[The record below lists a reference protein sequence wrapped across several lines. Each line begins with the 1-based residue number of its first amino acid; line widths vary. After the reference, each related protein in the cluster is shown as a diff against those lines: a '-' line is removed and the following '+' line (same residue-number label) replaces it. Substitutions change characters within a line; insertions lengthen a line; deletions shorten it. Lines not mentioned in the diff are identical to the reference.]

1 MTSRDADKL
10 NKNYGEGKDVI
21 KVIGDPVQTSST
33 YFVFAKGN
41 TKLQVAVDGALKQL
55 KENGTLAK
63 ISVDI
68 IGGDYTESE

>member
-1 MTSRDADKL
+1 
-10 NKNYGEGKDVI
+10 
-21 KVIGDPVQTSST
+21 
-33 YFVFAKGN
+33 
-41 TKLQVAVDGALKQL
+41 VDGALKQL